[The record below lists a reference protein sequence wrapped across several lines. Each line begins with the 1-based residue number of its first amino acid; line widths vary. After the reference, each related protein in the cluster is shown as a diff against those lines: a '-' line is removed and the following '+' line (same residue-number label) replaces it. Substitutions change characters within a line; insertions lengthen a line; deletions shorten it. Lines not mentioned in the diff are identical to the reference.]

1 MDPLPSSSLAGE
13 LPAWQPSVAIAT
25 IDAGSD
31 GNVTTVPCKI
41 ATKARRSGLPAPKGV
56 ATFLLQQM
64 TTRQRVQQRRT
75 AMLKRLLIE
84 DSAQGMT
91 EYAILVGTL
100 ALGAIATLLLIGN
113 KVKNVFNGV
122 DNALN
127 SVPTS

>member
-1 MDPLPSSSLAGE
+1 M
-13 LPAWQPSVAIAT
+13 
-25 IDAGSD
+25 
-31 GNVTTVPCKI
+31 
-41 ATKARRSGLPAPKGV
+41 
-56 ATFLLQQM
+56 F
-64 TTRQRVQQRRT
+64 
-75 AMLKRLLIE
+75 KRLLIE